1 MGLFDKFKN
10 IFTEEVEESEVKKEV
25 RQVEIVAP
33 KELEEVK
40 VEEKEEVKKEPEKD
54 EKFILMIKTLKN

>member
-10 IFTEEVEESEVKKEV
+10 IFTEEIEESEVKKEV

-33 KELEEVK
+33 KELEEVNQEK
-40 VEEKEEVKKEPEKD
+40 IEEQGEKD
-54 EKFILMIKTLKN
+54 DKYRK